1 MNVRLNSITTSRRWL
16 SPRHRMVTMPTLGF
30 EADSRSSVIS
40 LSAQSV
46 SPAKTGFG
54 SLMSVHERFAAAFSL
69 VSGTVMPVTTASVKV
84 EFTRGRPKRVRSAN
98 GTLKCTWFVFIVKH
112 VNQTLSVSVIVRP
125 KRLRKTSPTSKS
137 SQNLPRQ
144 TFGAACSV
152 AIPCVPFRFG
162 QYLSRTVHDREVHHL
177 SVQGDRPPPVLGPGL
192 IRLHHAPRPRDLVRA
207 R

>member
-1 MNVRLNSITTSRRWL
+1 MNTRLNSITTSRRWL
-16 SPRHRMVTMPTLGF
+16 IPRQRSVTMPTVGL
-30 EADSRSSVIS
+30 ERDSRVSVTS

-46 SPAKTGFG
+46 SPTKTGLG
-54 SLMSVHERFAAAFSL
+54 SSISVHERLAAAFSL
-69 VSGTVMPVTTASVKV
+69 VSGTVIPVTSASVSAL
-84 EFTRGRPKRVRSAN
+84 FTRGRPKRVRSAN

-125 KRLRKTSPTSKS
+125 KRLRKTSPTSTS
-137 SQNLPRQ
+137 SQTVPRQ